1 MTMKWLAALGL
12 LSIAASVHAASC
24 SQFSPSGLEPE
35 LTNPKMVRQ
44 ARLLCY
50 SDFEVLHSGI
60 THTPL
65 WSAEHLTAAHLAD
78 AKGEVRTNRFFAE
91 ARLPAGEGATLADY
105 RRSGFDRGHMSPA
118 GDRWNDAAMAES
130 FSLANMIPQNPQNN
144 RRLWAHVEE
153 AVRAMAMRDGEAYVV
168 TGPMFHG
175 SELQTIGANR
185 VIVPT
190 EIFKLVYLPSRSV
203 AFAIVVK
210 NSNAKRY
217 DIETVHQLEAASGL
231 RFPGVPE
238 RLKDMKAGGLSGV

>member
-1 MTMKWLAALGL
+1 MKWLAALCAL
-12 LSIAASVHAASC
+12 TISATAFASSC
-24 SQFSPSGLEPE
+24 PQFSPSGQEPE
-35 LTNPKMVRQ
+35 LTNPKMARQ
-44 ARLLCY
+44 TRLICY
-50 SDFEVLHSGI
+50 SDFVVLHSGV

-78 AKGEVRTNRFFAE
+78 AKDEVRTNRFFVE
-91 ARLPAGEGATLADY
+91 RRLPAGDSATLADY
-105 RRSGFDRGHMSPA
+105 RRSGYDRGHLSPA
-118 GDRWNDAAMAES
+118 GDRWNDQAMAES

-153 AVRAMAMRDGEAYVV
+153 AVRAMAVRNGEAYVV

-175 SELQTIGANR
+175 SELQTIGESR

-190 EIFKLVYLPSRSV
+190 EIFKLVYLPSKNT

-210 NSNAKRY
+210 NVNAKRY
-217 DIETVHQLEAASGL
+217 DIETVHELEAASGL

-238 RLKDMKAGGLSGV
+238 RLKDSKPGGLSGV